1 MYCGLNTASDLSLIF
16 TTQLYQYFSV
26 FFLLFALFSDE
37 SEVFHPKYSQTAI
50 LHAADF
56 RRVVKPHYC
65 RDHNNQR
72 PHITGLN
79 LTIIYQIPK
88 VCPSDNLLIYL
99 FCKPVDVLCKYIETI
114 VQTVVDLCVYF
125 WPGDMMSPPP
135 PPVDSAVGVPFPA
148 LVLFH
153 YARPLAPY
161 LGLYGVQPLRRRQQ
175 IVHTSR
181 RLVAGIMGRDYV
193 RRNLFPLTPSSKSH
207 SISIIIADRV

>member
-1 MYCGLNTASDLSLIF
+1 M
-16 TTQLYQYFSV
+16 
-26 FFLLFALFSDE
+26 
-37 SEVFHPKYSQTAI
+37 
-50 LHAADF
+50 
-56 RRVVKPHYC
+56 
-65 RDHNNQR
+65 
-72 PHITGLN
+72 
-79 LTIIYQIPK
+79 TIIYQIPK
-88 VCPSDNLLIYL
+88 VCPSGNLLIYS
-99 FCKPVDVLCKYIETI
+99 FCKPVDVLYKYIETI
-114 VQTVVDLCVYF
+114 IQTVVDLCVYF

-135 PPVDSAVGVPFPA
+135 PLSTRQWVSLSPA